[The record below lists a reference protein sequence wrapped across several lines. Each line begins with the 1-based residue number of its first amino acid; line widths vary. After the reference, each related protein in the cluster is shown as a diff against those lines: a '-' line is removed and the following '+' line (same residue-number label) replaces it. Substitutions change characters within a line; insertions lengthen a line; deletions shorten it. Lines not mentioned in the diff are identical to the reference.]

1 MIYNYSQIEL
11 AVFDTS
17 SASRSNEI
25 LIALD
30 SLHLYKKLGM
40 Q

>member
-1 MIYNYSQIEL
+1 MINIYFQIEL

-30 SLHLYKKLGM
+30 ILHLYNKLRM